1 MRALNPRSLQ
11 LPTIFRLFP
20 PSFLCLFLLLL
31 VVRAGEARS
40 VHHDEEDQGQT
51 GTKVS
56 SIVSKGGAQ
65 LTPEKTEAISVSE
78 QVRGKVVASGSHGIE
93 GGQNS
98 GSEVGHGLDVRD
110 LEKGE
115 AKEIDEVRAE
125 GSQVLNED
133 EEASVAKKRRRNDVA
148 LTGKP
153 EFRESEGNPVD
164 EIRDEGIRRFD
175 VRVDADGV
183 ASSPSKE
190 ESKPSESRVRIQEV
204 KESKDEIPSSFR
216 KSVKLNEENIVKNKK
231 EIGSSGRSNIE
242 ENEESLENRGY
253 RSLSES
259 QGKSRHKS
267 STVYLSAEEKK
278 ISDGQQQSIV
288 EGQIKKLISIR
299 DDVLDAQKTE
309 KTESSKIAGSKREI
323 GMDEVAFM
331 EQEVEGEHG
340 GKVKNIKSI
349 IDDKLP
355 VGGISIL
362 EKWKDQAATLQSQI
376 RDRNFLA
383 NLKKQAIEVLPEVP
397 KFTEDQLLNVL
408 ERIVSSKRLP
418 PLNESYAISVK
429 GVALTENQL
438 RIIKCAEQLVAVR
451 ERQSFVSNLVECIQ
465 GLNVL
470 NCMRIF
476 VWPIVLDNLP
486 ESVSQNLPNFPI
498 EINVFDLFQGNG
510 QKSGRAQDL
519 HRVRLITPDA
529 VVYNILQD
537 ALESYPSDQTLI
549 SYIDPKNETLK
560 KLLTSNQL
568 SILQMAEKFL
578 PEALRREYSDRMF
591 SCVRRFEY
599 FSCVKYFAWPLI
611 KQYFPA
617 LPAFPDYQ
625 SWYPIIDLTP
635 QYPILPFPGFS
646 EDVGELPEVVD
657 ADATRT
663 RRPRPEAIIIQVLQN
678 TLKEQ
683 PRISSS
689 PSFLD
694 QSTDYVPLLPQ
705 DQLLTINMA
714 EQLIPISYRPE
725 FVQKTVR
732 CMKEYNYLTCI
743 KYSAWPTVRQ
753 FIPTL
758 PDISSLLPDFHV
770 PALSDIGSYVPE
782 IPTYP
787 DLSFY
792 WPISGASVENPTN
805 APTYY
810 TLKNREGAPQSS
822 DELEILIL
830 DILLNL
836 RISIDKSSESSPIIL
851 TGNTITFT
859 TFTKRQIDI
868 LRLAECL
875 VPPSARATLI
885 TDVLTYLQKNNNFID
900 CARYVIWPTIGR
912 YLQNLPEFP
921 SLENARNPIS
931 STNAQNLLEIRE
943 TVTNTGDLVQERVIP
958 ETEEK
963 KIAIPFQDKESRNRV
978 TNVPVIS
985 VSGTRFV
992 PIFTEQPETV
1002 ISNIL
1007 RSVQIQ
1013 SFKTNARPPSTI
1025 KNQQFLDLLN
1035 DQQGNIVSIVDTLL
1049 PENVRPDFANKM
1061 IECLRENNF
1070 LLCTRDIIWPTLTQ
1084 YFPWLPSF
1092 PNFGIGS
1099 IVIDNSTISTP
1110 VQNITEPGVS
1120 SDTRLSETDVKT
1132 GQHGD
1137 TTVTITDTR
1146 FFPIYNELP
1155 ETIIL
1160 NILKAV
1166 QLSLP
1171 NLPGSPV
1178 AARIGELSRYLTEQQ
1193 INIVQIAEN
1202 LLPVPSRADFIENIV
1217 PCFRDRNFLTCT
1229 RDIVWPTLAQSYPWM
1244 PSFPNFGSLPQLPAT
1259 GSGSI
1264 RFQVF
1269 LAENPSAS
1277 LEAQTSRNNVNQKAT
1292 ELAFEDVEQKIENIL
1307 LDALKKSNAQFE
1319 KSYLNNSDPAAS
1331 HLNERQINI
1340 INLARRII
1348 PASNRTPYVARM
1360 LDCTKRY
1367 NYLACTNNV
1376 TWPILKQFIPSL
1388 PDLVSL
1394 SELLI
1399 QFPSIVQI
1407 PEYIG
1412 IPAADSL
1419 ANYFL
1424 GTSQPSAIPQI
1435 PTGIS
1440 QLPTVIP
1447 QLPANPGSG
1456 GSNQNSS
1463 ASLIPSRSGTEEIQ
1477 ATKTSSITPSVGNE
1491 GVIPEYAGQPS
1502 GILLDISNE
1511 KVNLPGNA
1519 SQLGTTDSTKVKSR
1533 KRRSSSEIFNTYYET
1548 ENASDSS
1555 TSTPNTFPNITESE
1569 YLQLLIRIR
1578 ENAKQTGT
1586 GFQKSKQYLVDGLN
1600 STIRDSLTA
1609 DQYEILKIV
1618 EDLDDRGSGKGIG
1631 SQVIQCILSLS
1642 FIRCVGIFVWP
1653 LIVSNLPSLLPSLPS
1668 FGIFGRSME
1677 TENQVQ
1683 QFFDMSTEDFEKELL
1698 KRKNSIEQ
1706 LLLDWYRKLA
1716 EDEYQVNVGFLKIK
1730 GYGNNEVGI
1739 SVTGFREG
1747 RGAKIK
1753 DNKNLPSILT
1763 IISDIMEE
1771 VLDQRPEGE
1780 KPKKEKDKKERSI
1793 DDLEHRDID
1802 IQFLKDSEEYL
1813 DIKRSMND
1821 DEIIAMFLNKI
1832 KSSDPGVDDDNVKY
1846 FDLEDAYNAFGVLFG
1861 TKLHEK
1867 LARNAD
1873 SQLGSLDENVESRKE
1888 VDIVSLESQKGFDE
1902 LKVLPLSQ
1910 ITYDFE
1916 KESPG
1921 DQEEKQ
1927 RQKRA
1932 KNLFKSF
1939 LEKHSDN
1946 YLRDSDAEKVE
1957 DVDENKIIVE
1967 EPEEKS
1973 RRSGLIIRLP
1983 QLDDQIISK
1992 KMTNSMTELARGM
2005 KMKMG
2010 QMLPGFGM
2018 VLSFLIQIGLAHARA
2033 AASMAGMIS
2042 NMALGSAIVGMI
2054 RDSFFG
2060 GNSHPQIKYV
2070 YDNHKTGPGITWPSQ
2085 YGHRHGY

>member
-56 SIVSKGGAQ
+56 SIESKGGAQ
-65 LTPEKTEAISVSE
+65 LTPEKTEAISVPE
-78 QVRGKVVASGSHGIE
+78 QVRGKVVPSGSHGIE

-153 EFRESEGNPVD
+153 EFREGEGNPVD

-190 ESKPSESRVRIQEV
+190 EPKPSESRVRIQEV
-204 KESKDEIPSSFR
+204 KDEIPSSFR
-216 KSVKLNEENIVKNKK
+216 KSIKLNEENIIKNKK

-340 GKVKNIKSI
+340 GK
-349 IDDKLP
+349 
-355 VGGISIL
+355 
-362 EKWKDQAATLQSQI
+362 
-376 RDRNFLA
+376 
-383 NLKKQAIEVLPEVP
+383 
-397 KFTEDQLLNVL
+397 
-408 ERIVSSKRLP
+408 
-418 PLNESYAISVK
+418 
-429 GVALTENQL
+429 
-438 RIIKCAEQLVAVR
+438 
-451 ERQSFVSNLVECIQ
+451 
-465 GLNVL
+465 
-470 NCMRIF
+470 
-476 VWPIVLDNLP
+476 
-486 ESVSQNLPNFPI
+486 
-498 EINVFDLFQGNG
+498 GNG

-537 ALESYPSDQTLI
+537 ALESYPSDQTLV

-578 PEALRREYSDRMF
+578 PETLRREYSDRMF

-943 TVTNTGDLVQERVIP
+943 TVTNTGELVQERVIP

-1002 ISNIL
+1002 ICNIL

-1061 IECLRENNF
+1061 IECLRVNNF

-1099 IVIDNSTISTP
+1099 VVIDNSTISIP
-1110 VQNITEPGVS
+1110 GQNITEPGAS

-1202 LLPVPSRADFIENIV
+1202 LLPIPSRANFIENIV

-1229 RDIVWPTLAQSYPWM
+1229 RDIIWPTLAQSYPWM
-1244 PSFPNFGSLPQLPAT
+1244 PSFPNFGSLSQLPAT

-1307 LDALKKSNAQFE
+1307 LDALKKSNAQLE
-1319 KSYLNNSDPAAS
+1319 KSYLNNSDTAAS
-1331 HLNERQINI
+1331 HLNKRQIDI
-1340 INLARRII
+1340 INLAGRII
-1348 PASNRTPYVARM
+1348 PASNRAPYVARM

-1424 GTSQPSAIPQI
+1424 GTSQI

-1447 QLPANPGSG
+1447 QSPANPGSG
-1456 GSNQNSS
+1456 GSESNQNSS
-1463 ASLIPSRSGTEEIQ
+1463 ASVIPSRSGTEETQ

-1491 GVIPEYAGQPS
+1491 GVIPEYAGQPT

-1519 SQLGTTDSTKVKSR
+1519 SQLGTTDSSKVKSR

-1578 ENAKQTGT
+1578 ENRENAKQTGT

-1600 STIRDSLTA
+1600 STIRNSLTA

-1618 EDLDDRGSGKGIG
+1618 EDLDDRGSSKGIG
-1631 SQVIQCILSLS
+1631 SQVIQCLLSLS

-1668 FGIFGRSME
+1668 FGIFGRSIE

-1747 RGAKIK
+1747 RAAKIK

-1867 LARNAD
+1867 LTRNAD

-1888 VDIVSLESQKGFDE
+1888 VDIVSLESQKDF
-1902 LKVLPLSQ
+1902 VLPLSQ
-1910 ITYDFE
+1910 VTYDFE

-2042 NMALGSAIVGMI
+2042 NMALGSAIIGMI